1 MITIAELLKEASPSP
16 SSPLLYI
23 HQDHVDDAVRECTYP
38 STYRSPYMILTYEQ
52 FWDVTGRHKE
62 WLMAQIHRVR
72 LECRLNDFTHG
83 NGADSTTGSDGVAVA
98 SLGKQTSGFKDIIV
112 AYLSENSPDLL
123 MNLLGCMDLT
133 DKHYCNTNSGPLP
146 AMMNVRW
153 TPLEIARVL
162 SPRAMTDD
170 RTSACHSRRND
181 RDALRSILSSSMHV
195 TVILYGEGYEKAATE
210 AITYLNNTEDSTE
223 ESTSVG
229 NSPMTQPRHRAVAFP
244 LPYLTK
250 NYDQKCISSKAKT
263 VGLKAKDSFN
273 LSPHSCIS
281 NDESILLF
289 TSGTSSSL
297 GIPKGVRL
305 SHRSLFVQALAKT
318 QSPCFYDRETV
329 LTANTVSLFHI
340 GGLSS
345 LLAVILGGGRLAF
358 PSHTFD
364 GLNRKGFQPEMV
376 LESLKARLT
385 SEATGV
391 NTLVV
396 VPAMLHSIF
405 EVIERNH
412 TSQIFPYVR
421 LVLVGGQS
429 IGNGR
434 LYKQTRRYFPSARI
448 VQTYACTE
456 AGSSI
461 TFEDLGIN
469 NKSDTNAE
477 PEDAVI
483 DGAICVGHPPPHI
496 QIGIFETFTQSLP
509 SQQHLLPHGKMGI
522 IGTRGPHTMLGY
534 WSRDES
540 SSSTS
545 NQSIQD
551 GWLFTSD
558 LGYLSPKSGKLFFCG
573 RVNDVIRTGGESV
586 LATEVERVLSM
597 HPEILECAVFALAD
611 EKFGE
616 CISAAVVSKTFLP
629 HSGVDLMESD
639 ELRDEIRRHCANH
652 QLAGFKRPRR
662 VFYMKSLPRNSS
674 GKVLKRKIARLCS
687 QQANSIRC
695 RL

>member
-263 VGLKAKDSFN
+263 FQPFSALLYLERRVHPTFYIWN
-273 LSPHSCIS
+273 
-281 NDESILLF
+281 IL
-289 TSGTSSSL
+289 
-297 GIPKGVRL
+297 
-305 SHRSLFVQALAKT
+305 
-318 QSPCFYDRETV
+318 
-329 LTANTVSLFHI
+329 VSWHTKR